1 MTDDDITEEHSFGSC
16 LQPLALTAGNTIFPS
31 KTIKHRTPPFP
42 VTSNYHPSLDSLAQ
56 SFLHLDPKLIQTEEY
71 DPSNKSLSYKTFY
84 ENWLRYFYLL
94 VQQNNLH
101 NSIDSIEELQK
112 QIQIYNNKYKAFVTT
127 GNSNNETD
135 CNNNNNNLSNTHFR
149 ANTRDDL
156 LTDQIGGSLTSQDQ
170 YKCEQISNQQKTI
183 SSHIKNNLLIN
194 NQSVAYDSDSECE
207 SLLSNLNQDLV
218 DSKTASNDQTDNS
231 SLRTSSKSQRLK
243 TMIQEKEDR
252 ISLNDDLAEIYEF
265 AHLFKLRRLSLGLT
279 QTQVG
284 ASLNAKEG
292 PAYSQ
297 SAICRFE
304 KLDVTL
310 KSAKRM
316 KPVLERWLSE
326 TQAMNH
332 NGANDAFGAQLVHR
346 PPRKRKRRTCFST
359 KALKCLLHQLE
370 RNPYPTKAEMTELA
384 KALTYD
390 REVIRVWFCNRRQAI
405 KTTEKQTTSIHF

>member
-1 MTDDDITEEHSFGSC
+1 MKDT
-16 LQPLALTAGNTIFPS
+16 LPLDNQ
-31 KTIKHRTPPFP
+31 P
-42 VTSNYHPSLDSLAQ
+42 VTYDS
-56 SFLHLDPKLIQTEEY
+56 
-71 DPSNKSLSYKTFY
+71 
-84 ENWLRYFYLL
+84 
-94 VQQNNLH
+94 
-101 NSIDSIEELQK
+101 
-112 QIQIYNNKYKAFVTT
+112 
-127 GNSNNETD
+127 G
-135 CNNNNNNLSNTHFR
+135 
-149 ANTRDDL
+149 DDL
-156 LTDQIGGSLTSQDQ
+156 VSLPS
-170 YKCEQISNQQKTI
+170 
-183 SSHIKNNLLIN
+183 
-194 NQSVAYDSDSECE
+194 
-207 SLLSNLNQDLV
+207 
-218 DSKTASNDQTDNS
+218 ASNEHLIDLTNASNEQMDDA
-231 SLRTSSKSQRLK
+231 SLNTSSKSQRLK
-243 TMIQEKEDR
+243 TIIQEKQEDN
-252 ISLNDDLAEIYEF
+252 SLSEDLTEIYEF

-326 TQAMNH
+326 TEAIQH
-332 NGANDAFGAQLVHR
+332 NGTSDSFGSQLVHR

-359 KALKCLLHQLE
+359 RALNCLLNQLE

-405 KTTEKQTTSIHF
+405 KTTEKQAKSIQS

>member
-1 MTDDDITEEHSFGSC
+1 MTDNDITEEHSFGSC
-16 LQPLALTAGNTIFPS
+16 LQPLALTAGNTIFSS
-31 KTIKHRTPPFP
+31 KTIKHRTPSFP
-42 VTSNYHPSLDSLAQ
+42 VTSNYCPSLNSLAEP
-56 SFLHLDPKLIQTEEY
+56 FLNLGPKLIQTEEY
-71 DPSNKSLSYKTFY
+71 DQSNKSLSYKTFY

-101 NSIDSIEELQK
+101 NSIDSVEELQK
-112 QIQIYNNKYKAFVTT
+112 QIQIYNNKCKVFVTAS
-127 GNSNNETD
+127 NSNKETA
-135 CNNNNNNLSNTHFR
+135 CNNNNNNDLPNTHFR
-149 ANTRDDL
+149 ENTRDDL
-156 LTDQIGGSLTSQDQ
+156 LTDQI
-170 YKCEQISNQQKTI
+170 
-183 SSHIKNNLLIN
+183 
-194 NQSVAYDSDSECE
+194 AYDSDSECE
-207 SLLSNLNQDLV
+207 SLLSNSNQDLV
-218 DSKTASNDQTDNS
+218 DSKTASNGQTDNP

-326 TQAMNH
+326 TQAMHH
-332 NGANDAFGAQLVHR
+332 NGANESFGAQLVHR

-405 KTTEKQTTSIHF
+405 KTTEKQTTSVHL